1 MINKLSLIFQHNLF
15 EVVVD
20 KEKIKILKRNDN
32 KYEYFIIVDVETLD
46 VLPNNYQKEYLST
59 IKEYVKDKE
68 VDKNST
74 LLICLKSETYLYN
87 HKYTKRF

>member
-59 IKEYVKDKE
+59 IKEYVKDK
-68 VDKNST
+68 
-74 LLICLKSETYLYN
+74 
-87 HKYTKRF
+87 

>member
-46 VLPNNYQKEYLST
+46 VLPNNYQKEYLMLKK
-59 IKEYVKDKE
+59 IKKHQ
-68 VDKNST
+68 KN
-74 LLICLKSETYLYN
+74 LL
-87 HKYTKRF
+87 

>member
-46 VLPNNYQKEYLST
+46 VLPNNYQKN
-59 IKEYVKDKE
+59 I
-68 VDKNST
+68 
-74 LLICLKSETYLYN
+74 
-87 HKYTKRF
+87 